1 MKDKQIILFRITNNQ
16 GLENKKEV
24 NYDDFVKWV
33 MEEGIHY
40 VKNIDSNE
48 FYGKGFVER
57 LFNDIKEGFKSI
69 TDSGVFVSETEE
81 DGIVSYWYDIQ
92 GEDWES
98 MELEEKDDMEYVQMG
113 DVECFQKLL
122 RDLYWN
128 VKYNNEIL
136 FHQFKIGNTDS
147 L

>member
-1 MKDKQIILFRITNNQ
+1 MYLPTPSNIPSIIPF
-16 GLENKKEV
+16 
-24 NYDDFVKWV
+24 
-33 MEEGIHY
+33 
-40 VKNIDSNE
+40 
-48 FYGKGFVER
+48 
-57 LFNDIKEGFKSI
+57 I

-136 FHQFKIGNTDS
+136 FHQFTMGNTDS